1 MTRIL
6 ITGASGF
13 VGRAVCK
20 SLRVAGYSL
29 SGTTSNI
36 EQKRGPENIPLYYIP
51 EIGPDTDWSGPV
63 AGADAIIH
71 LAARVHVTRDT
82 SSKRVTAKRIM
93 IKTSIV
99 RLEAFVILNRSFN
112 DA

>member
-13 VGRAVCK
+13 IGRAVCK

-36 EQKRGPENIPLYYIP
+36 EQKRGPENIPL
-51 EIGPDTDWSGPV
+51 
-63 AGADAIIH
+63 
-71 LAARVHVTRDT
+71 
-82 SSKRVTAKRIM
+82 
-93 IKTSIV
+93 
-99 RLEAFVILNRSFN
+99 
-112 DA
+112 

>member
-13 VGRAVCK
+13 IGRAVCK
-20 SLRVAGYSL
+20 SLRVSGYSL
-29 SGTTSNI
+29 SGTT
-36 EQKRGPENIPLYYIP
+36 RGPENIPLYYIR

>member
-36 EQKRGPENIPLYYIP
+36 EQAPHRKYSRY
-51 EIGPDTDWSGPV
+51 
-63 AGADAIIH
+63 
-71 LAARVHVTRDT
+71 LA
-82 SSKRVTAKRIM
+82 
-93 IKTSIV
+93 
-99 RLEAFVILNRSFN
+99 
-112 DA
+112 